1 MSPLPMI
8 GLLVAE
14 ALVALLWTTA
24 FQWIYSGMFPPRR
37 MLLITGD
44 RSDYHLRDKINARDD
59 KYIIEK
65 TVNYRRGMERLIPEI
80 QKYDAVIIG
89 DMPSHDR
96 NVILKYCFQNSIRSY
111 SVPKI
116 SDILL
121 KSSNELNLFDSP
133 LLLSRNM
140 GLSIEQLFAKRLID
154 IIGSLI
160 GIVVSLPFFVIIG
173 ICIKLTDGGPVLYKQ
188 TRLTKDGKP
197 FEIYK
202 FRTMIQNAEK
212 DGIPRLAAEGDPRI
226 LPIGRLLRRTRLDE
240 LPQIY
245 NILKGDMSLVG
256 PRPERPELVEE
267 FTAEIPE
274 FPSRMKVKA
283 GLTGYAQVYGKY
295 NTTAYDKLKLD
306 LTYIRNYS
314 VFLDLKLIFMTPKIL
329 FLKESTEGVQQ

>member
-1 MSPLPMI
+1 MKELKKMKKNEKYKRLMKLLFCVVQISLMVSLYSFLWIGYYNKVILYPFFRRGNWMMLFIYMLLLIFFMQLYGGFKVGYLRKGNLIYSQILSAFFANAITYLQIAVQNKAFMSPLPMI

-173 ICIKLTDGGPVLYKQ
+173 ICIKLTDGGPVLY
-188 TRLTKDGKP
+188 
-197 FEIYK
+197 IC
-202 FRTMIQNAEK
+202 
-212 DGIPRLAAEGDPRI
+212 
-226 LPIGRLLRRTRLDE
+226 
-240 LPQIY
+240 
-245 NILKGDMSLVG
+245 
-256 PRPERPELVEE
+256 
-267 FTAEIPE
+267 TAS
-274 FPSRMKVKA
+274 FPVA
-283 GLTGYAQVYGKY
+283 GLQKMESHLRFI
-295 NTTAYDKLKLD
+295 N
-306 LTYIRNYS
+306 S
-314 VFLDLKLIFMTPKIL
+314 VP
-329 FLKESTEGVQQ
+329 